1 VAVVTI
7 PYKPRPFQVSVHESI
22 ERSRFSVLVCHRR
35 FGKTVLAVNHLIK
48 QALLNTTERP
58 RYGYLAPTYT
68 QAKSIAWDYLK
79 HYAGVIPGA
88 SFNETEL
95 RCDLPNGAR
104 IRLFGA
110 DNPDSLRGL
119 YFDGVVLD
127 EYGVMRGN
135 VFTEVVRPALADRKG
150 WAVFI
155 GTPNG
160 KNQFWDIAAHA
171 QASEDWEYAC
181 YRASETGV
189 LDQSELS
196 EARTLMTEDEYR
208 QEFECSFEA
217 SVRGAI
223 YAKEL
228 SDAKDGGR
236 ITRIPHDPALKVDTF
251 WDLGVGDATT
261 IWFAQSVGQEVR
273 LIDYYEASGEG
284 LPHYAQVIASRGYTY
299 GRHVAPHDIQVR
311 ELATGRSRLEVAE
324 SLGIRFEVA
333 PQVSVEDGI
342 HAVRMILPRCW
353 FDETKCRAGIEA
365 LQNYRRDFNSRLNEF
380 KATPVHDWAS
390 HGADAFRYFA
400 VSHKARTDTKRPI
413 PQRYNVGWMG

>member
-1 VAVVTI
+1 MAVVTI
-7 PYKPRPFQVSVHESI
+7 PYKPRPFQVSVHERI
-22 ERSRFSVLVCHRR
+22 ERSRFAVLVCHRR
-35 FGKTVLAVNHLIK
+35 FGKTVLAINHLIK
-48 QALLNTTERP
+48 QALLNTAERP

-79 HYAGVIPGA
+79 HYAGVIPGV

-95 RCDLPNGAR
+95 RADLPNGAR

-110 DNPDSLRGL
+110 DNPDSLRGM

-171 QASEDWEYAC
+171 QTSGDWEYAC
-181 YRASETGV
+181 YKASETGV
-189 LDQSELS
+189 LDPDELS
-196 EARTLMTEDEYR
+196 EARKLMTDDEYR

-228 SDAKDGGR
+228 ADAKEGGR

-261 IWFAQSVGQEVR
+261 IWFAQSIGQEVR

-284 LPHYAQVIASRGYTY
+284 LPHYAQVIASKGYVY

-311 ELATGRSRLEVAE
+311 ELATGRSRLEVAQ
-324 SLGIRFEVA
+324 SLGINFDVA
-333 PQVSVEDGI
+333 PQVSVDDGI
-342 HAVRMILPRCW
+342 HAARMILPRCW
-353 FDETKCRAGIEA
+353 FDDVKCKAGIEC
-365 LQNYRRDFNSRLNEF
+365 LQNYRRDFNARLNEF
-380 KATPVHDWAS
+380 KATPVHDWSS
-390 HGADAFRYFA
+390 HGADAFRYLA
-400 VSHKARTDTKRPI
+400 VSHKARTETKRQAP
-413 PQRYNVGWMG
+413 PRYNVGWMG

>member
-1 VAVVTI
+1 M
-7 PYKPRPFQVSVHESI
+7 HEEI

-35 FGKTVLAVNHLIK
+35 FGKTVLAINHLLK
-48 QALLNTTERP
+48 HALLNRQERP
-58 RYGYLAPTYT
+58 RYGYIAPTYT

-79 HYAGVIPGA
+79 HYAGVVPGVT
-88 SFNETEL
+88 FNESEL
-95 RCDLPNGAR
+95 RADFPNGAR
-104 IRLFGA
+104 VRLFGA
-110 DNPDSLRGL
+110 DNPDGLRGL
-119 YFDGVVLD
+119 YFDGVILD

-135 VFTEVVRPALADRKG
+135 VFTEVIRPALADRKG

-160 KNQFWDIAAHA
+160 KNQFWDIASHA
-171 QASEDWEYAC
+171 KTADDWAFAC
-181 YRASETGV
+181 YTASETGV
-189 LDQSELS
+189 LDPAELA
-196 EARTLMTEDEYR
+196 EAKSLMTADEYA

-228 SDAKDGGR
+228 TEAKAAGR
-236 ITRIPHDPALKVDTF
+236 ITRIPHEPTLKVDTF

-261 IWFAQSVGQEVR
+261 IWFVQTVGQEIR

-284 LPHYAQVIASRGYTY
+284 LPHYAAVLQARGYLY

-324 SLGIRFEVA
+324 SLGIRFEIA
-333 PQVSVEDGI
+333 PQVPVEDGI
-342 HAVRMILPRCW
+342 HAARMILPRCW
-353 FDETKCRAGIEA
+353 FDETKCKAGLEA

-380 KATPVHDWAS
+380 KATPVHDWSS

-400 VSHKARTDTKRPI
+400 VSHRAKVEASKPTTRRHIGRT
-413 PQRYNVGWMG
+413 GWMS

>member
-1 VAVVTI
+1 MAVVTI
-7 PYKPRPFQVSVHESI
+7 PYKPRPFQVSVHQKIESA
-22 ERSRFSVLVCHRR
+22 RFAVLVCHRR
-35 FGKTVLAVNHLIK
+35 FGKTVLAINHLIK
-48 QALLNTTERP
+48 QALLNTAERP

-79 HYAGVIPGA
+79 HYAGVIPGV

-110 DNPDSLRGL
+110 DNPDSLRGM

-171 QASEDWEYAC
+171 QTSSDWEYAC

-189 LDQSELS
+189 LDPDELS
-196 EARTLMTEDEYR
+196 EARKLMTDDEYK

-228 SDAKDGGR
+228 ADAKEGGR

-261 IWFAQSVGQEVR
+261 IWFAQSIGQEIR

-284 LPHYAQVIASRGYTY
+284 LPHYAQVIASKGYVY

-311 ELATGRSRLEVAE
+311 ELATGRSRLEVAQ
-324 SLGIRFEVA
+324 SLGIRFDVA

-342 HAVRMILPRCW
+342 HAARMILPRCW
-353 FDETKCRAGIEA
+353 FDEVKCKAGIEC
-365 LQNYRRDFNSRLNEF
+365 LQNYRRDFNARLNEF
-380 KATPVHDWAS
+380 KATPVHDWSS
-390 HGADAFRYFA
+390 HGADAFRYMA
-400 VSHKARTDTKRPI
+400 VSHKARTETKPKA
-413 PQRYNVGWMG
+413 PPRYNVGWMG